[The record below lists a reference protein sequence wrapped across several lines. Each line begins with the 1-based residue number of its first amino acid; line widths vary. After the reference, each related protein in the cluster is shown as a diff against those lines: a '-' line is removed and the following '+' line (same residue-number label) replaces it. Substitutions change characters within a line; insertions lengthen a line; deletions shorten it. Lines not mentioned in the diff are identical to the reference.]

1 MARADVKWPT
11 ALLNPSHINLTRT
24 ICSTAPIEVPLSSPG
39 TYFAPLNTDL
49 QPSHHLVLV
58 LVLVLVLLPLLN
70 YPSKPTRPAP
80 RSHYPT
86 HLDPPPPPPCHHQ
99 SNVRIP
105 SSWMPILA
113 PSSMISLPLV
123 SPSSTLT
130 PLRSPPLHQTSH
142 RPTRISISSQ

>member
-1 MARADVKWPT
+1 MANCASQPIAYQLD
-11 ALLNPSHINLTRT
+11 AYNLLYCTHRGAAVQPRNLFCPPQHRPAAFSPPRPRPRPRP
-24 ICSTAPIEVPLSSPG
+24 CSTTAVELS
-39 TYFAPLNTDL
+39 L
-49 QPSHHLVLV
+49 QTHQTRSTLS
-58 LVLVLVLLPLLN
+58 LP
-70 YPSKPTRPAP
+70 YTP
-80 RSHYPT
+80 RH
-86 HLDPPPPPPCHHQ
+86 PPPPPCHHQ